1 MSHIVLRDSSD
12 LYFILSVVFL
22 QGDLV
27 SCLHADKRSCFFTDH
42 GSVVGKLIL
51 LVGLSVT

>member
-12 LYFILSVVFL
+12 LYFILSVVFF
-22 QGDLV
+22 QGDLI
-27 SCLHADKRSCFFTDH
+27 SCFHTDKRSCFFTDH
-42 GSVVGKLIL
+42 SSVVGKLIL